1 MVVTN
6 DSHYINKEDWEAHDI
21 LLCIQTGK
29 TVNDE
34 DRMRYE
40 KGQFYLKSAEE
51 MEALFPYAKEAL
63 ENTNKIADMC
73 NVEIVFG
80 ERKLPKYD
88 VPDGY
93 DSFSYLTM
101 LCEKGAKERYP
112 EVTDEV
118 KSRLDYE
125 LDMIRQM
132 GFVDYFLIVWDFVNF
147 AKSHDIPVGPGR
159 GSAAGSIVSYCL
171 HITDI
176 EPLRYGLLFERF
188 LNPERVSMPDID
200 IDFCV
205 NRRQEVIDYVVEK
218 YGKDKVVQIVTFGTM
233 AAKMCV
239 RDVGRAMALPYSL
252 CDKVAKAIPNKIPGV
267 KDVTLPAALKVSP
280 DLKEMYENEPDVK
293 KLLDM
298 AMKLEGLQRHTGV
311 HPAGVIIGQKP
322 IEEYVPLARSVD
334 GGIVSQYE
342 KDPVEELGLLKMDFL
357 ALRNLTVIK
366 DALDRI
372 EENHGVKIDLSK
384 LELTDPAVY
393 ELLSAGKTDGVFQLE
408 SAGMKGFMKQLKP
421 KNLDEVIAGI
431 SLYRPGPMDFIPKYL
446 ANREHP
452 EDIVY
457 DTPQLEKILKSTY
470 GCMVY
475 QEQVMQIV
483 MELAGYSMGRSDLV
497 RRAMAKKKADVMDKE
512 RQYFVYGNEELGV
525 PGCVKNGIAED
536 VANKIFDDMV
546 DFANY
551 AFNKSHAA
559 VYAVVAYQTA
569 YLKIYYPV
577 EYMAA
582 LISSVRENTA
592 KMSSYIQTC
601 KTLGIKILPP
611 DINKGS
617 GDFMVDGN
625 AIRFGLSGLKSI
637 GDGVTEVIHREV
649 VANGPFTSLEDFVE
663 RLSGKEANKR
673 TIESF
678 ILAGAF
684 DSFGH
689 NRHQMMMVYPAILEK
704 TAKEKKNAMTG
715 QMSLLDFLG
724 EEEKTEF
731 QIRYPDV
738 EEYPK
743 EELLAKE
750 KEILGIYVSG
760 HPLEDDLD
768 ILEEYT
774 TAKSTDFVVETE
786 DAENP
791 EPVDAGDVEEPEH
804 VVDKAPYT
812 IGGILTEIT
821 KKTTRNGDE
830 MAFLQIEDMYGTV
843 EVVVFARDYR
853 MNRDKL
859 VKDTKLLIK
868 GNASIDERGG
878 KLLLS
883 KMITFEEV
891 RKNRAQAG
899 KELWIR
905 FSDMQSY
912 LNQNVQLTGIL
923 KRHAGQTVVKIAISP
938 SQEKGKQTSVKVKQ
952 LPDAYRVLA
961 DESLLADLKNL
972 YGDENVILVDKKGR

>member
-1 MVVTN
+1 
-6 DSHYINKEDWEAHDI
+6 
-21 LLCIQTGK
+21 
-29 TVNDE
+29 
-34 DRMRYE
+34 
-40 KGQFYLKSAEE
+40 
-51 MEALFPYAKEAL
+51 
-63 ENTNKIADMC
+63 
-73 NVEIVFG
+73 
-80 ERKLPKYD
+80 
-88 VPDGY
+88 
-93 DSFSYLTM
+93 
-101 LCEKGAKERYP
+101 
-112 EVTDEV
+112 
-118 KSRLDYE
+118 
-125 LDMIRQM
+125 MIRQM
-132 GFVDYFLIVWDFVNF
+132 GFVDYFLIVWDFVNY

-171 HITDI
+171 YITDI
-176 EPLRYGLLFERF
+176 EPLRYELLFERF

-205 NRRQEVIDYVVEK
+205 NRRQEVIDYVVQK
-218 YGKDKVVQIVTFGTM
+218 YGKEKVVQIVTFGTM

-252 CDKVAKAIPNKIPGV
+252 CDKVAKAIPNKVPGV
-267 KDVTLPAALKVSP
+267 KDVTLPVALKVSP
-280 DLKEMYENEPDVK
+280 DLKEMYENEPDVT

-334 GGIVSQYE
+334 GGIVCQYE

-372 EENHGVKIDLSK
+372 EADHGVKINMSELD
-384 LELTDPAVY
+384 LTDPAVY
-393 ELLSAGKTDGVFQLE
+393 ELLSEGKTDGVFQLE
-408 SAGMKGFMKQLKP
+408 SAGMKSFMKQLKP

-452 EDIVY
+452 ESIVY
-457 DTPQLEKILKSTY
+457 DTPKLEKILKSTY

-512 RQYFVYGNEELGV
+512 RQYFVYGNEELNV
-525 PGCVKNGIAED
+525 PGCVKNGIPES

-582 LISSVRENTA
+582 LISSVRENTE
-592 KMSSYIQTC
+592 KMSGYIQTC
-601 KTLGIKILPP
+601 KSLGIKILPP

-617 GDFMVDGN
+617 GDFLVDGN

-637 GDGVTEVIHREV
+637 GDGVTEVVHQEV
-649 VANGPFTSLEDFVE
+649 VANGPFTSLEDFCT

-684 DSFGH
+684 DCFGH
-689 NRHQMMMVYPAILEK
+689 NRHQMMMVYPAVLEQ
-704 TAKEKKNAMTG
+704 TAKEKKNAMNG
-715 QMSLLDFLG
+715 QMSLMDFLG

-731 QIRYPDV
+731 QVRYPDV

-743 EELLAKE
+743 DELLAKE

-768 ILEEYT
+768 IIEEYT
-774 TAKSTDFVVETE
+774 TAKSTAFLADTDE
-786 DAENP
+786 DENP
-791 EPVDAGDVEEPEH
+791 EADVEFDERER
-804 VVDKAPYT
+804 VVDKSGYT
-812 IGGILTEIT
+812 IGGLLTEIT

-830 MAFLQIEDMYGTV
+830 MAFLTIEDLYGTV

-853 MNRDKL
+853 QNKNRF
-859 VKDTKLLIK
+859 VKDAKVLIK
-868 GNASIDERGG
+868 GNASVDERGG
-878 KLLLS
+878 KLLFS
-883 KMITFEEV
+883 KMTTFDEIRQERMAV
-891 RKNRAQAG
+891 G
-899 KELWIR
+899 KELWLR
-905 FSDMQSY
+905 FTEMEKYMQ
-912 LNQNVQLTGIL
+912 
-923 KRHAGQTVVKIAISP
+923 
-938 SQEKGKQTSVKVKQ
+938 QEQALYATLRQYPGRVIVKVLIKPNGEGQEQNIKLKQ
-952 LPDAYRVLA
+952 LPDLYRVDA
-961 DESLLADLKNL
+961 SEDLVEKL
-972 YGDENVILVDKKGR
+972 KQIYGEANVILLDKEGNGEKS

>member
-1 MVVTN
+1 
-6 DSHYINKEDWEAHDI
+6 
-21 LLCIQTGK
+21 
-29 TVNDE
+29 
-34 DRMRYE
+34 
-40 KGQFYLKSAEE
+40 
-51 MEALFPYAKEAL
+51 
-63 ENTNKIADMC
+63 
-73 NVEIVFG
+73 
-80 ERKLPKYD
+80 
-88 VPDGY
+88 
-93 DSFSYLTM
+93 
-101 LCEKGAKERYP
+101 
-112 EVTDEV
+112 
-118 KSRLDYE
+118 
-125 LDMIRQM
+125 M
-132 GFVDYFLIVWDFVNF
+132 GFVDYFLIVWDFVNY

-171 HITDI
+171 YITDI
-176 EPLRYGLLFERF
+176 EPLRYDLLFERF

-200 IDFCV
+200 IDFGV
-205 NRRQEVIDYVVEK
+205 NRRQEVIDYVVQK
-218 YGKDKVVQIVTFGTM
+218 YGKEKVVQIVTFGTM

-252 CDKVAKAIPNKIPGV
+252 CDKVAKAIPNKVPGV
-267 KDVTLPAALKVSP
+267 KDVTLPVALKVSP
-280 DLKEMYENEPDVK
+280 DLKEMYENEPDVT

-334 GGIVSQYE
+334 GGIVCQYE

-372 EENHGVKIDLSK
+372 EENHGVKLNMS
-384 LELTDPAVY
+384 ELDMSDPAVY
-393 ELLSAGKTDGVFQLE
+393 EMLSEGKTDGVFQLE
-408 SAGMKGFMKQLKP
+408 SAGMKSFMKQLKP
-421 KNLDEVIAGI
+421 KNLDEIIAGI

-452 EDIVY
+452 ESIVY
-457 DTPQLEKILKSTY
+457 DTPKLEKILKSTY

-512 RQYFVYGNEELGV
+512 RQYFVYGNKELNV
-525 PGCVKNGIAED
+525 PGCVKNGIQES

-582 LISSVRENTA
+582 LISSVRENTE

-601 KTLGIKILPP
+601 KSLGIKILPP

-617 GDFMVDGN
+617 GDFLVDGN
-625 AIRFGLSGLKSI
+625 AIRFGLSGLRSI
-637 GDGVTEVIHREV
+637 GDGVTEVVHQEV
-649 VANGPFTSLEDFVE
+649 VANGPFTSLEDFCT

-684 DSFGH
+684 DSFGY
-689 NRHQMMMVYPAILEK
+689 NRHQMMMVYPAVLEQ
-704 TAKEKKNAMTG
+704 TAKEKKNAMSG
-715 QMSLLDFLG
+715 QMSLMDFLG

-731 QIRYPDV
+731 QVRYPDV

-743 EELLAKE
+743 DELLAKE

-768 ILEEYT
+768 IIEEYT
-774 TAKSTDFVVETE
+774 TAKSTAFLADTE
-786 DAENP
+786 EDEN
-791 EPVDAGDVEEPEH
+791 AGTEMEFEERER
-804 VVDKAPYT
+804 VVDKSSYT
-812 IGGILTEIT
+812 IGGLLTEIT

-830 MAFLQIEDMYGTV
+830 MAFLTVEDLYGSV

-853 MNRDKL
+853 QNKDRF
-859 VKDTKLLIK
+859 VKDAKVLIK
-868 GNASIDERGG
+868 GNASVDERGG
-878 KLLLS
+878 KLLFS
-883 KMITFEEV
+883 KMTTFDEIRQE
-891 RKNRAQAG
+891 RIAAG
-899 KELWIR
+899 KELWLR
-905 FSDMQSY
+905 FTELETYMQQEQALY
-912 LNQNVQLTGIL
+912 ATLRQYPGRV
-923 KRHAGQTVVKIAISP
+923 VVKVLIKPAGEG
-938 SQEKGKQTSVKVKQ
+938 QEQNIKLKQ
-952 LPDAYRVLA
+952 LPDLYRVDASETLV
-961 DESLLADLKNL
+961 EKLKQT
-972 YGDENVILVDKKGR
+972 YGEENVILLDKKGNGEKS